1 MKYLRVLNTTT
12 EYNNLTSDNNNKLL
26 VCYIR
31 DNKSTNFH
39 SHYEI
44 FTSKDNDFEAFDGKL
59 MVRKNKINV

>member
-39 SHYEI
+39 SHHEI
-44 FTSKDNDFEAFDGKL
+44 FTSKDNDFEAFDGTF
-59 MVRKNKINV
+59 MVRKTKIHV